1 MQLLKIPQGQAAAAP
16 TRTDR
21 PQTPPKR
28 PHPERRAPA
37 TRKDL
42 GDLGVDTLPEVR
54 LDTHDT
60 LHSVARHSDR
70 STSSDQTV
78 RPPSARRHDGRVQA
92 KPPVVWSW
100 VRPRA
105 PQAGHRIG
113 RYRGSREY
121 RARSHE

>member
-60 LHSVARHSDR
+60 LHSVARHSDQR
-70 STSSDQTV
+70 T
-78 RPPSARRHDGRVQA
+78 
-92 KPPVVWSW
+92 
-100 VRPRA
+100 
-105 PQAGHRIG
+105 
-113 RYRGSREY
+113 
-121 RARSHE
+121 